1 MKLTHRRQFLQLAA
15 GAAALPAVSKIAQ
28 AQAYPTRP
36 VHLIVGFAPGGST
49 DITARLIGQWLSE
62 RLGQSV
68 VVENRPG
75 AGTNIAT
82 EAVVRSPPDGY
93 TLLMVAPSATINV
106 TLYDKLNFVFLRDIA
121 PVASVVRQTQIVVAN
136 PSFTVKTIPELIAY
150 AKANPGKITMAS
162 AGIGSVGHLAGEL
175 FKLMAGVDFVHVPY
189 RGAGP
194 ALTDLIGGQVMISFA
209 GLAGSIEYVKS
220 GKLRALAVTAANRS
234 EALPDVPTVGEFVP
248 GYEASDWFGVVA
260 PKNTP
265 ASIIDKLNK
274 EINAVHR
281 RPQIGC
287 TLHAVGRHT
296 ACADASRVRQ
306 AACRRNR
313 EMGQSDQG
321 REHQARVIG
330 QIPSRLI
337 ERSASRPN
345 VGDAGAPSR
354 EAHSRGVRNPH
365 LGAGL
370 ASARPDTQLSC
381 QIIAFRSRGWID
393 AGHISFPERQSRVID
408 APVRAYR
415 RNPSTA

>member
-136 PSFTVKTIPELIAY
+136 PSFTAKTIPELIAY

-175 FKLMAGVDFVHVPY
+175 FKMMAGVDFVHVPY

-274 EINAVHR
+274 EVNESI
-281 RPQIGC
+281 
-287 TLHAVGRHT
+287 
-296 ACADASRVRQ
+296 ADPKLVARFAQLGGTPLALTPAGFGKLLADETEKWGKVIK
-306 AACRRNR
+306 AAN
-313 EMGQSDQG
+313 
-321 REHQARVIG
+321 IK
-330 QIPSRLI
+330 
-337 ERSASRPN
+337 
-345 VGDAGAPSR
+345 
-354 EAHSRGVRNPH
+354 
-365 LGAGL
+365 
-370 ASARPDTQLSC
+370 
-381 QIIAFRSRGWID
+381 
-393 AGHISFPERQSRVID
+393 PE
-408 APVRAYR
+408 
-415 RNPSTA
+415 